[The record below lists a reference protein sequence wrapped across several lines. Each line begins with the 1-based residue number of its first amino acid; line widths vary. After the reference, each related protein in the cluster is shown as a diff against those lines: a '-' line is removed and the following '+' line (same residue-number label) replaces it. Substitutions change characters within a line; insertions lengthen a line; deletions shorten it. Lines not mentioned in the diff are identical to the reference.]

1 MLKRFSVKNYR
12 GFRDELVWDLSQPG
26 KYTFNEYAVKDGIL
40 KNGIIYGT
48 NGSGKSNLCM
58 AVMDI
63 TQHMTSRL
71 QIMDYADNYIYGG
84 AKDGE
89 QVEFCYTFQFGD
101 RELVYRYSKDKD
113 GVLHTEE
120 LFLNGM
126 RVLSKT
132 PNQLF
137 VVPEYSITEEAKSL
151 ILGSDNNFTLI
162 NYIVYSLPLESGHYL
177 LALHSFVQGM
187 QEHNTLAMQRRMSHS
202 QVAKQVEVS
211 IIKGKLTEGLQQ
223 FLSKY
228 SGQEFTFVEPKEDD
242 EDLYCLIEGKPV
254 LWRSIISQGTKALV
268 SVFMQYVVLSNKK
281 YSFLILDEFDA
292 YYHHEL
298 AYNVCLKLFEEV
310 DTQVFMTTHHTSLM
324 TNDLLRPDCYFVID
338 GKTIKPIKELT
349 HQELRE
355 AHNLEKMYRGKAFSR

>member
-48 NGSGKSNLCM
+48 NGSGKSNLSM

-101 RELVYRYSKDKD
+101 RELVYRYSKDKE
-113 GVLHTEE
+113 GHLQSEE
-120 LFLNGM
+120 LLVNGI
-126 RVLSKT
+126 RALAKNGNDVFFDT
-132 PNQLF
+132 N
-137 VVPEYSITEEAKSL
+137 YHITE
-151 ILGSDNNFTLI
+151 
-162 NYIVYSLPLESGHYL
+162 
-177 LALHSFVQGM
+177 Q
-187 QEHNTLAMQRRMSHS
+187 
-202 QVAKQVEVS
+202 AKQELRDSVNPVS
-211 IIKGKLTEGLQQ
+211 IINYTFSNLTLDERHYIPPLRRFISGITCYQTITMQQVMPVDFLAKQIEKMIIRGNLLDRYKSFLLEMSHQEVEFVPPQEG
-223 FLSKY
+223 
-228 SGQEFTFVEPKEDD
+228 D
-242 EDLYCLIEGKPV
+242 EDLYCMIEGKPI
-254 LWRSIISQGTKALV
+254 LWRKITSQGTKALTALFV
-268 SVFMQYVVLSNKK
+268 QYAEILRGNHTFV
-281 YSFLILDEFDA
+281 ILDEFDA
-292 YYHHEL
+292 FYHHEL
-298 AYNVCLKLFEEV
+298 AYNVCKVLFSNET
-310 DTQVFMTTHHTSLM
+310 TQVFMTTHHTSLM